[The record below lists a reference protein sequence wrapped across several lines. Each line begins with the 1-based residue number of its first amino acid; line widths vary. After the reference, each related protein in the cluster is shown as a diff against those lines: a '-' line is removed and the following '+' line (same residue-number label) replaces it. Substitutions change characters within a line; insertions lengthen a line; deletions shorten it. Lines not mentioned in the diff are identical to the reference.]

1 MQVCT
6 TIVMINFETQITLDF
21 FIFQNSYKF
30 ITWRNATLIRPGP
43 LGSFWDESFQR
54 PKCHKICFLKSDLF
68 LCQICFLKSDLLWL
82 CQSIVF
88 LFDCESIWTS
98 MIFGISFSKVCIRKM
113 FKNNVLVLGGSFA
126 SGYGRTISMSFWSIL
141 CKENYQNA
149 KYYGILL
156 QTNRNRV
163 DWKKSYNIRV

>member
-43 LGSFWDESFQR
+43 LGSPNDLSRDQNVIKFV
-54 PKCHKICFLKSDLF
+54 FLKSDLF

-113 FKNNVLVLGGSFA
+113 FKNNVLVLRGSFA
-126 SGYGRTISMSFWSIL
+126 SGYGRTISMSFWCML
-141 CKENYQNA
+141 WKENYQKCQIA
-149 KYYGILL
+149 
-156 QTNRNRV
+156 RNTL
-163 DWKKSYNIRV
+163 SN